1 MRVKNG
7 SLMTMLFL
15 LPLAFDYRN
24 VDDSQGHLLQI
35 LLVAPAL
42 IAGAL
47 LALSGPR
54 FGGRSQ
60 LRTFVTAALVVT
72 VAGSIVTQ
80 LVQGNDIGNYLR
92 VILPFILFLVAYLV
106 GCHPWTERRLK
117 AFNRYIFVGMALS
130 MAASFAYGMLTGG
143 SIDEVR
149 YKVVSP
155 VLLGFQGMLL
165 YDIVVRRQRAK
176 VAAVFFA
183 ATLIVELLSVT
194 RSLLVGT
201 ILLFILATWLAAP
214 TVSHLAKSLLRTFIA
229 IAGFGGLITAGALW
243 IFPSVLDHWTQRL
256 FFAAGTQS
264 GQDPTT
270 LSRLAEVDD
279 QLTQVTA
286 DVTSLVIGRGYGH
299 EFHYGEKYIL
309 QMLEF
314 SRRSDLEAIHSW
326 AAGHNFW
333 VYQLFAGGVLF
344 GVALPL
350 ALVYVLY
357 RCTKVYRR
365 FRGLLEDAGPVGEMG
380 RYLMTVAAMLAT
392 TIGGNPLGPRYS
404 GLIYG
409 LALGLLVSAHARTLT
424 ARQTEIVNR
433 ASQRVLETTP
443 NIGAAFQ

>member
-7 SLMTMLFL
+7 SLVTMLFL
-15 LPLAFDYRN
+15 LPLAFDYRS

-42 IAGAL
+42 ISGAL
-47 LALSGPR
+47 LALTGPR
-54 FGGRSQ
+54 FGARSQ

-72 VAGSIVTQ
+72 IAGSMVTE

-92 VILPFILFLVAYLV
+92 VILPFILFFVAYLV
-106 GCHPWTERRLK
+106 GCHPWSERRLK
-117 AFNRYIFVGMALS
+117 SFNRYVFVGMALS

-149 YKVVSP
+149 YKIVSP
-155 VLLGFQGMLL
+155 VLLGFQGILL
-165 YDIVVRRQRAK
+165 YDIVVQQKRPK
-176 VAAVFFA
+176 GAAVFFA

-214 TVSHLAKSLLRTFIA
+214 TVSHLAKSLLRTSFA
-229 IAGFGGLITAGALW
+229 IAGFGGFITAGALW
-243 IFPSVLDHWTQRL
+243 IFPSVLDHWSQRL

-270 LSRLAEVDD
+270 LSRLAEVED

-286 DVTSLVIGRGYGH
+286 DVTSVVVGRGYGH

-314 SRRSDLEAIHSW
+314 ARRSDLEAIHSW

-357 RCTKVYRR
+357 RCTKAYRR
-365 FRGLLEDAGPVGEMG
+365 FRGLLGDVGSIGEMG
-380 RYLMTVAAMLAT
+380 RYLMTIAAMLAT

-409 LALGLLVSAHARTLT
+409 LALGLLVSAHARTST
-424 ARQTEIVNR
+424 ARQTRTVNMTFP
-433 ASQRVLETTP
+433 QVLETSSS
-443 NIGAAFQ
+443 IGAAFR